1 MKLQRNMAMDYLEVD
16 EDSMVVFNPKSG
28 DTHFLD
34 GVGMDILEI
43 LIKTTDFE
51 ELILTLSKQ
60 YEANE
65 DEMRADV
72 IEFVD
77 ILKSKEIVIEL

>member
-1 MKLQRNMAMDYLEVD
+1 MKLQRNKAMDYLEVD

-34 GVGMDILEI
+34 GVGLDILKI
-43 LIKTTDFE
+43 LIELTDFE
-51 ELILTLSKQ
+51 ELILNLSKQ

-65 DEMRADV
+65 HEIRADV

-77 ILKSKEIVIEL
+77 TLKSKEIVIEL

>member
-1 MKLQRNMAMDYLEVD
+1 MKLQRNKAMDYLEVD

>member
-1 MKLQRNMAMDYLEVD
+1 MKLQRNKSMDYLKVD
-16 EDSMVVFNPKSG
+16 EESMVVFNPKSG

-34 GVGMDILEI
+34 GVGLDILEI
-43 LIKTTDFE
+43 LIELTDFE
-51 ELILTLSKQ
+51 ELILNLSKQ

-65 DEMRADV
+65 DEIRADV

-77 ILKSKEIVIEL
+77 SLKSKEIVIEL